1 MKRFFT
7 IILTVAFVNIS
18 FAQKLNYDISGVVN
32 GFQNNSWIFLSDLS
46 GGTYLKIDSVKI
58 QNEKFRFKGK
68 LKSNPVQ
75 FAVHTKDYT
84 DRVSFWAENTPMTIS
99 LEKGKF
105 RQAVIKGSKTQNQ
118 SETFN
123 KIIEKAENETKATE
137 QFVKENP
144 ASVISALQLGFI
156 KSEISKESLVDLFKT
171 LSPTVKKSIYGQK
184 ISDYLTLN
192 KNPQIGEKY
201 VDFEEKN
208 SAGKSV
214 KLSDY
219 DGKTVLLDF
228 WGTWCAPCIEAFPEL
243 IEIYKEF
250 NGKGFEIL
258 GVAADTKMEAVKKLE
273 DRLGIPWTNV
283 SDLKG
288 DRNKAVI
295 IYGINEF
302 PANFLIDRN
311 GIIIARNL
319 SGDELKNKLKELLK

>member
-1 MKRFFT
+1 MKTFFS
-7 IILTVAFVNIS
+7 IILTVAVVKIS
-18 FAQKLNYDISGVVN
+18 FAQKLNYSINGTVR
-32 GFQNNSWIFLSDLS
+32 GFQNNSQLFLSDLS

-58 QNEKFRFKGK
+58 QNGKFQFKGK

-84 DRVSFWAENTPMTIS
+84 DRVSFWVENTPMTIS

-105 RQAVIKGSKTQNQ
+105 RQAIIKGSKTQ
-118 SETFN
+118 SEAETFN
-123 KIIEKAENETKATE
+123 KIIEKAENETRATE
-137 QFVKENP
+137 QFIRENP

-171 LSPTVKKSIYGQK
+171 LSPKVKKSIYGQR

-201 VDFEEKN
+201 IDFEEKN

-219 DGKTVLLDF
+219 DGKIVLLDF

-258 GVAADTKMEAVKKLE
+258 GVAADAKMEAVKKVE
-273 DRLGIPWTNV
+273 DRFGITWINV

-288 DRNKAVI
+288 DQNKAVI
-295 IYGINEF
+295 TYGINAF
-302 PANFLIDRN
+302 PANFLIDIN

-319 SGDELKNKLKELLK
+319 SGDELKNKLKELLE